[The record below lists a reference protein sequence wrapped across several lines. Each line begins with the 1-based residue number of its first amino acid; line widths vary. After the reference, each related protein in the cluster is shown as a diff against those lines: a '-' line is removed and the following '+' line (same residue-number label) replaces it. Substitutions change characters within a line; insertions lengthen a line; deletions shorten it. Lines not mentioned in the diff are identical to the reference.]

1 MVHSAPDLQNPQVT
15 LSVPSGRC
23 ARGTVVVAV
32 TSLEVLQLTRQC
44 PQYLLL
50 SAHENVDI
58 RQT

>member
-32 TSLEVLQLTRQC
+32 TSLEVL
-44 PQYLLL
+44 
-50 SAHENVDI
+50 
-58 RQT
+58 